1 MHAVS
6 HEPYSSFLPDHERV
20 RDRGLVTR
28 MKRVGL
34 HLPEESAW
42 RPIMQAASVAGLD
55 IGNSVKTVQQ
65 AKEMLH
71 KKKDIMCTHLVSF
84 PADPEDLPWFE
95 EAYGDDL
102 PKRLAETQAI
112 STDVKLRK
120 DKSSSKSSSSLVN
133 PKAIDLDMGTSA
145 EEEMRRLRMMFQMGM
160 QMMWGVSANPS
171 ASGSAGPDWMNMGPP
186 TKKAKAL
193 PPGPAD
199 QPDAA
204 AAAAQPAIADCPSKA
219 AEPTAAAA
227 ATTKEAEPSA
237 PKHSVLLGT
246 DGLEEPEDESPENS
260 LKKPAAAA
268 AKAKGGGKAVK
279 KRPAASAAQA
289 SASGQPGKSIYGIE
303 RDRFKESFKGEDWE
317 SAWRLSRECQEV
329 LAKMTHGERKKRRLD
344 HLWRGK

>member
-204 AAAAQPAIADCPSKA
+204 AAAAQPAIQKQLS
-219 AEPTAAAA
+219 
-227 ATTKEAEPSA
+227 
-237 PKHSVLLGT
+237 LLQRRQ
-246 DGLEEPEDESPENS
+246 LRQ
-260 LKKPAAAA
+260 KKQS
-268 AKAKGGGKAVK
+268 
-279 KRPAASAAQA
+279 RL
-289 SASGQPGKSIYGIE
+289 
-303 RDRFKESFKGEDWE
+303 
-317 SAWRLSRECQEV
+317 RLSIQSCWA
-329 LAKMTHGERKKRRLD
+329 LMG
-344 HLWRGK
+344 

>member
-1 MHAVS
+1 
-6 HEPYSSFLPDHERV
+6 
-20 RDRGLVTR
+20 
-28 MKRVGL
+28 
-34 HLPEESAW
+34 
-42 RPIMQAASVAGLD
+42 MQAASVAGLD

-279 KRPAASAAQA
+279 KRPAASADQA